1 MDSYWVKWASSTEVR
16 CSAVL
21 EPAVSAAASA
31 AALPAALATALA
43 SAPVAWATEA
53 TGSVVGTVVMALM
66 ALGLTRTKLPSLDT
80 KAS

>member
-16 CSAVL
+16 CPAVL
-21 EPAVSAAASA
+21 EPAVSAAAS
-31 AALPAALATALA
+31 PAALATALA

-53 TGSVVGTVVMALM
+53 AGSVVGAVVMASM
-66 ALGLTRTKLPSLDT
+66 AVGLTRTKLPSLDT